1 MELLRIGM
9 DINIRTSR
17 GTALHEAALCGKVEV
32 VKTLLEHG
40 INTNLRDSTDRT
52 VLDIMA
58 ELQTARTREIA
69 KIILSHG
76 GGSSAELASPYENLG
91 EPDQDAG
98 DLSGDPDS
106 PVTCRPRA
114 PGWHARNARSV
125 EELDKRISSFST
137 TSGCSDCTTS
147 TLQGA
152 KSYESSFM
160 SESEVTM
167 TGTLTRAGDDTSIS
181 SASSS
186 ASLSPEAAESSVSGP
201 RPASRVSQSTLTASK
216 PPSSSASEK
225 PKIPAKPAIAVKPA
239 HIRPGLKPVQI
250 PNVDDKLGLK
260 PRKPPRRNHSISP
273 VRAHGWES
281 EGHDDSSSCSKKP
294 KAQKSVYSSKSGSK
308 SFDELDDILSEKPR
322 KQLSKKRGR
331 RTLSTIS
338 GSDLQRAKVSE
349 SDCEFKMLKIYLNQ
363 ERRDAEAEDYPDPR
377 HSCDSSLSLSSSR
390 DQLRDH
396 EDDCQRCVLDTISNR
411 TLTEVTIIHVF
422 HQGSQ
427 FSAQESSSHAA
438 ARERYISQKQYK
450 RKIRRESA
458 GSGQPGYVEF

>member
-1 MELLRIGM
+1 MFAFRNGHRNVVMELLRIGM

-32 VKTLLEHG
+32 VRTLLEHG
-40 INTNLRDSTDRT
+40 INTGLRDSADRT

-76 GGSSAELASPYENLG
+76 GGSAPELASPYENVG
-91 EPDQDAG
+91 EPDMEA
-98 DLSGDPDS
+98 DLQGDPDS

-114 PGWHARNARSV
+114 PSWHARNARSV

-167 TGTLTRAGDDTSIS
+167 TGTLTRPGDDTSIS

-216 PPSSSASEK
+216 PTTSSASEK
-225 PKIPAKPAIAVKPA
+225 PKIPAKPVIAVKPA

-273 VRAHGWES
+273 VRAQGWES
-281 EGHDDSSSCSKKP
+281 EGYDDSSSCSKKP

-338 GSDLQRAKVSE
+338 GSDLQRAKVSC
-349 SDCEFKMLKIYLNQ
+349 SNNLIGIMPLN
-363 ERRDAEAEDYPDPR
+363 
-377 HSCDSSLSLSSSR
+377 
-390 DQLRDH
+390 
-396 EDDCQRCVLDTISNR
+396 I
-411 TLTEVTIIHVF
+411 
-422 HQGSQ
+422 
-427 FSAQESSSHAA
+427 
-438 ARERYISQKQYK
+438 
-450 RKIRRESA
+450 
-458 GSGQPGYVEF
+458 

>member
-1 MELLRIGM
+1 MCHSHPGNCQPAAGDSPRDGWKVHRLWRDDVHSHTSAFGEQVRNKTFPLKSEFRFKIYFPSRNGHRNVVIELLRIGM

-40 INTNLRDSTDRT
+40 INTNLRDSADRT

-76 GGSSAELASPYENLG
+76 GGSAPELTSPYENLG
-91 EPDQDAG
+91 EPEAG
-98 DLSGDPDS
+98 DLSGGPDS

-114 PGWHARNARSV
+114 PSWHARNARSV
-125 EELDKRISSFST
+125 EELDKRISSFSS

-225 PKIPAKPAIAVKPA
+225 PKIPAKPTIAVKPA

-338 GSDLQRAKVSE
+338 GSDLQRAKVSNIE
-349 SDCEFKMLKIYLNQ
+349 CEFKMLKIF
-363 ERRDAEAEDYPDPR
+363 
-377 HSCDSSLSLSSSR
+377 
-390 DQLRDH
+390 
-396 EDDCQRCVLDTISNR
+396 I
-411 TLTEVTIIHVF
+411 
-422 HQGSQ
+422 
-427 FSAQESSSHAA
+427 
-438 ARERYISQKQYK
+438 
-450 RKIRRESA
+450 
-458 GSGQPGYVEF
+458 PGTS

>member
-1 MELLRIGM
+1 MPSRNGHRNVVMELLRVGM

-32 VKTLLEHG
+32 VRTLLEHG
-40 INTNLRDSTDRT
+40 INIGLRDSADRT

-76 GGSSAELASPYENLG
+76 GASAGELASPYENVG
-91 EPDQDAG
+91 DPDMEA
-98 DLSGDPDS
+98 DLSGGPDS

-114 PGWHARNARSV
+114 PSWHARNARSV

-186 ASLSPEAAESSVSGP
+186 ASLSPEVAESSVSGP

-216 PPSSSASEK
+216 PTSSSASEK

-281 EGHDDSSSCSKKP
+281 EGYDDSSSCSKKP

-338 GSDLQRAKVSE
+338 GSDLQRAKVSYF
-349 SDCEFKMLKIYLNQ
+349 DDFRMLK
-363 ERRDAEAEDYPDPR
+363 R
-377 HSCDSSLSLSSSR
+377 
-390 DQLRDH
+390 
-396 EDDCQRCVLDTISNR
+396 
-411 TLTEVTIIHVF
+411 
-422 HQGSQ
+422 
-427 FSAQESSSHAA
+427 
-438 ARERYISQKQYK
+438 
-450 RKIRRESA
+450 
-458 GSGQPGYVEF
+458 